1 MASPPKPGIDA
12 TELFEILVRE
22 QESRLRAFI
31 GSMVSDPESVNDLV
45 QEAFLIAWKNL
56 SKYDR
61 TLPFGPWLRG
71 IAKNLA
77 RSHFRKVQ
85 RDKHAFPGE
94 EIIDHLSLLY
104 SSLDQAPGDIFEDQV
119 KSLEQC
125 LEKLPD
131 HQRRIIDLHY
141 EENLDTRQIAE
152 FLGRTREGVKKILQ
166 RGRSWLGDCIQQR
179 LSALGIEPVRYTVR
193 GEQTL
198 RGEG

>member
-1 MASPPKPGIDA
+1 MAASHQPSIDA

-31 GSMVSDPESVNDLV
+31 GSMVQSPEAVEDLV
-45 QEAFLIAWKNL
+45 QDCFLVAWKNL
-56 SKYDR
+56 GKYDR

-77 RSHFRKVQ
+77 LSYYRKVR

-104 SSLDQAPGDIFEDQV
+104 SSLDKAPGDDFDAQI
-119 KSLEQC
+119 KSLECC
-125 LEKLPD
+125 LEKLPE
-131 HQRRIIDLHY
+131 HQRKIIDLHY
-141 EENLDTRQIAE
+141 EEELDTRQIAE

-166 RGRSWLGDCIQQR
+166 RGRSWLADCIQQR
-179 LSALGIEPVRYTVR
+179 LSALGMEPIREATR
-193 GEQTL
+193 EKG
-198 RGEG
+198 